1 MEGGEDGVLCI
12 GVWDTVVRGSANN
25 DVVAG
30 GIGSK
35 DAFEGVNVSASED
48 SFHLESNE
56 YRSPDFFLLG
66 TKARLSL
73 LPALMPFVGVG
84 GTATRD
90 DDAVDVELAATD
102 DGGGLVDLD

>member
-1 MEGGEDGVLCI
+1 MEGGEDGVL
-12 GVWDTVVRGSANN
+12 GVSAWDTIVRGSAND

-30 GIGSK
+30 GIGSN
-35 DAFEGVNVSASED
+35 DVSASED

-73 LPALMPFVGVG
+73 LPDALMPFVGV

-102 DGGGLVDLD
+102 DGDGRVGLDWP